1 MCIGSDLLD
10 FSKFLQN
17 RQMIFITSK
26 YLFKEVTQ
34 HNLLLVLRRTI
45 TLGIN
50 CSQFDEFCS
59 FTDQTVLSSFL
70 EKKFWKDIF
79 QC

>member
-10 FSKFLQN
+10 VSKFLQN

-26 YLFKEVTQ
+26 YLFKEVAQ

-45 TLGIN
+45 TLSIN

-59 FTDQTVLSSFL
+59 FTDQNVLSSFL

>member
-26 YLFKEVTQ
+26 YLFKEVAQ

-45 TLGIN
+45 TLGIKLLP
-50 CSQFDEFCS
+50 F
-59 FTDQTVLSSFL
+59 
-70 EKKFWKDIF
+70 
-79 QC
+79 